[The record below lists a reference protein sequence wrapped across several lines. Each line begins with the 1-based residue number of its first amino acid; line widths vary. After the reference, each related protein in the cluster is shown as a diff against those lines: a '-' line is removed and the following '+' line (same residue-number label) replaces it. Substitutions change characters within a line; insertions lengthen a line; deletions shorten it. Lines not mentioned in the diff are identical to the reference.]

1 MLNRNYNKSGSY
13 FCFLIAPFLT
23 FVYSIFHLRKKE
35 SLYIVGAFF
44 ILYMYSIEYNL
55 KDSYDLDGWNH
66 ATYYEK
72 STISDFVYNIK
83 TAFLIEHVPQG
94 NWYLDS
100 YINIVGIIA
109 KLFGG
114 SYHLFFA
121 LVALFYSTFFVK
133 SLKIILRE
141 CKFDDKLVAA
151 TMIFWLFMSF
161 HIFSL
166 TGVRFPSA
174 AWFSIWCTLK
184 LYIDK
189 DKKYLAIL
197 FLSTQIHFTFWFYC
211 IIVLIGYFC
220 GKYEKVWIVLA
231 LISSFFM
238 IIPESTVENVFQ
250 QLPSIFSERALSYGA
265 DRSNDVAEAI
275 SQSNFRKYLNPV
287 GSFIQVAILVML
299 ICNKHKIKKNGYYN
313 VFLLLLVVTTFTNFF
328 SFMPDMGRF
337 RTLCNPLKVICLSM
351 IPLTGPMKVCIYLI
365 PLTLI
370 LSVVDLVTLSL
381 SILPANFLYSNVFFI
396 MFN

>member
-55 KDSYDLDGWNH
+55 KEFYDLDGWQH
-66 ATYYEK
+66 ATYYEQ
-72 STISDFVYNIK
+72 STISDFIYNIK

-100 YINIVGIIA
+100 YINIVGILA
-109 KLFGG
+109 KLLGG

-121 LVALFYSTFFVK
+121 LVALFYSTFFIK
-133 SLKIILRE
+133 SLRIILRE

-166 TGVRFPSA
+166 TGVRFASA
-174 AWFSIWCTLK
+174 VWFSIWCTLK

-211 IIVLIGYFC
+211 IIVLIGYFG
-220 GKYEKVWIVLA
+220 GKYERAWIVLA
-231 LISSFFM
+231 LISSFLM
-238 IIPESTVENVFQ
+238 IIPESSLESISQ
-250 QLPSIFSERALSYGA
+250 HLPSIFSERALSYGA
-265 DRSNDVAEAI
+265 DRSKEVADAI
-275 SQSNFRKYLNPV
+275 SQSNFRKYLVPL
-287 GSFIQVAILVML
+287 GSFIQVAILAML
-299 ICNKHKIKKNGYYN
+299 ICNKHKIKKKGYYN

-328 SFMPDMGRF
+328 SFMPDMDRF
-337 RTLCNPLKVICLSM
+337 RALCNPLKIICLSM
-351 IPLTGPMKVCIYLI
+351 IPLTGSMKVCIYLI
-365 PLTLI
+365 PLTMMLGFI
-370 LSVVDLVTLSL
+370 DLVSLSL
-381 SILPANFLYSNVFFI
+381 SMLTGSVSCSTGFLMRV
-396 MFN
+396 M